1 MREKPLDGSDEL
13 GMLITTSPARGQQY
27 LWCFRPKG
35 ARPTVEKTK
44 LINVF

>member
-1 MREKPLDGSDEL
+1 MREKPLDGSNEL
-13 GMLITTSPARGQQY
+13 EMLITTSARGQQY